1 MRFVEIA
8 AIASIAWAIAGSNA
22 GMHFAVA
29 PATSAY
35 RACLESP
42 AGDSGQ
48 CRATFHRDWAIYS
61 GDRLSYAVLVGLV
74 PIPFGWLAGW
84 LYVRQSRRR
93 AREPIAGL
101 ALAD

>member
-61 GDRLSYAVLVGLV
+61 GDRRCWSGWCPFLSAGL
-74 PIPFGWLAGW
+74 PGW

-93 AREPIAGL
+93 AGEPIAGL

>member
-1 MRFVEIA
+1 
-8 AIASIAWAIAGSNA
+8 
-22 GMHFAVA
+22 MHFAVA

-93 AREPIAGL
+93 AGEPIAGL